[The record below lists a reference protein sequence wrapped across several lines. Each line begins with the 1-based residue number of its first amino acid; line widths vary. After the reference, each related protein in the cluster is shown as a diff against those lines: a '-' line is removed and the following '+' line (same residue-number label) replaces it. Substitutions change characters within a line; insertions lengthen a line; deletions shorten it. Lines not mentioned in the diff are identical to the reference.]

1 VIAYKFLRPGAV
13 GPFSGFA
20 WPVPR
25 DSGPGEWV
33 GASTDRGACRDGI
46 HACAPGQLPL
56 WIWEELWRVE
66 LDDPAEEVGS
76 KLRARRGRLVGRIDA
91 WSPESAKAF
100 AVACARRAA
109 HHASGPLRSAG
120 HDEAAAAFADGAD
133 LEAVRVLTAEL
144 WDALAE
150 DVRIPIGMASDGALR
165 ALTAEASN
173 DAYVSAHGSA
183 VCAYIAALTALRVG
197 GQRALELERAWQAD
211 WLGHRLGVE
220 LSLGAPEEP

>member
-20 WPVPR
+20 WPVPG

-33 GASTDRGACRDGI
+33 GASTDEGACRDGV
-46 HACAPGQLPL
+46 HACGPTQLPF
-56 WIWEELWRVE
+56 WIWEELWKVE
-66 LDDPAEEVGS
+66 LDGPVEEVGR
-76 KLRARRGRLVGRIDA
+76 KLRARRGRLVERVDA

-100 AVACARRAA
+100 AVSCARRAA
-109 HHASGPLRSAG
+109 RQAAGPLSSAG
-120 HDEAAAAFADGAD
+120 HDEAAAAFAHGAD
-133 LEAVRVLTAEL
+133 PEAVRALTAEL
-144 WDALAE
+144 WDALPT

-165 ALTAEASN
+165 ALTARASD

-183 VCAYIAALTALRVG
+183 VCAYIATLTALRVG
-197 GQRALELERAWQAD
+197 GQRAVELERAWQAD

-220 LSLGAPEEP
+220 LTLGAPEEP